1 MISNIASR
9 SIHTPMIKFI
19 GKRTPGLHHSTH
31 STPAPAVSVA
41 AAVPVPQGAKS
52 LSFGATVEF
61 ADFPAKRWE
70 RLAFSAE
77 EINAINQGTNDV
89 ADWRKIKM

>member
-9 SIHTPMIKFI
+9 SFHTPMIKFI
-19 GKRTPGLHHSTH
+19 GKRTPGMHHASH
-31 STPAPAVSVA
+31 AAPVGVTAPVA
-41 AAVPVPQGAKS
+41 TAVPVPQGAKS

-70 RLAFSAE
+70 RLPFSAE
-77 EINAINQGTNDV
+77 EINVIN
-89 ADWRKIKM
+89 